1 MKTFDTEV
9 DNVESVRLQTL
20 DDYCEKNEIDKID
33 FIKIDVEGHE
43 YKTLAGG
50 MKTIE
55 KLMPTMLVEMSP
67 GTLSTKALEEFIK
80 LGYKVKMIWS
90 GRTFDSSSHFYK
102 QFISE
107 AKIPNSHA
115 DFLFYR

>member
-1 MKTFDTEV
+1 LKTFDFEV
-9 DNVESVRLQTL
+9 DNLESARLQTL

-55 KLMPTMLVEMSP
+55 ILMQTMLVEMSP
-67 GTLSTKALEEFIK
+67 GTLSTRALEEFSK
-80 LGYKVKMIWS
+80 LGYKVKIIWS
-90 GRTFDSSSHFYK
+90 ETTFDSSSHFYK

-107 AKIPNSHA
+107 EKTPNSHA
-115 DFLFYR
+115 DVLFYR

>member
-1 MKTFDTEV
+1 V
-9 DNVESVRLQTL
+9 DDAVSVRLQTL
-20 DDYCEKNEIDKID
+20 DYYCKKNAIDKID

-67 GTLSTKALEEFIK
+67 GTLSTKALEEFSK

-90 GRTFDSSSHFYK
+90 GSTFDSSSHFYK

-107 AKIPNSHA
+107 EKNANSHA